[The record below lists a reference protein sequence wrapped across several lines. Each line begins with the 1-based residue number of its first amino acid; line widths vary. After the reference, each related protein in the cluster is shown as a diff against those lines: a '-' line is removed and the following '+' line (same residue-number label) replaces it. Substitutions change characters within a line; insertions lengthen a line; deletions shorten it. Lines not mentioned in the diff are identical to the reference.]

1 MSSLVDRWKRIRGVR
16 DAMLSSNLIELDVR
30 IGSDRVAIRCPEMR
44 DPKSESLVPA
54 LDNPAPVQK
63 VPRGTAVKSPLAGT
77 YYASLSPGAD
87 PFVRVGARVSEGDV
101 IGLVEAM
108 KVFNEVTSDQT
119 GEVVAVLVES
129 GDILS
134 NGQAIIIVDTGKAQ
148 GGIPDAS
155 DIEGRLGG

>member
-16 DAMLSSNLIELDVR
+16 DAMLRSNLIELDVR

-44 DPKSESLVPA
+44 DPKFESLVSS
-54 LDNPAPVQK
+54 LDNATPVQK
-63 VPRGTAVKSPLAGT
+63 VPRGTAVNSPLAGT
-77 YYASLSPGAD
+77 YYASLRAGAD
-87 PFVRVGARVSEGDV
+87 PFVCVGARVTEGDV

>member
-1 MSSLVDRWKRIRGVR
+1 M
-16 DAMLSSNLIELDVR
+16 N
-30 IGSDRVAIRCPEMR
+30 
-44 DPKSESLVPA
+44 
-54 LDNPAPVQK
+54 
-63 VPRGTAVKSPLAGT
+63 SPLAGT

-87 PFVRVGARVSEGDV
+87 PFVCVGARVTEGDV
-101 IGLVEAM
+101 IGLLEAM

-119 GEVVAVLVES
+119 GDVVAVLVES

>member
-1 MSSLVDRWKRIRGVR
+1 MSSFVDRWKRIRGVR
-16 DAMLSSNLIELDVR
+16 EAMLRSNLIELDVR

-44 DPKSESLVPA
+44 GPKSEAIVHTVG
-54 LDNPAPVQK
+54 NPAPVQK

-87 PFVRVGARVSEGDV
+87 PFVCVGARVSEGDV

-134 NGQAIIIVDTGKAQ
+134 NGQTIIIVDTDEAQ
-148 GGIPDAS
+148 GGIP
-155 DIEGRLGG
+155 